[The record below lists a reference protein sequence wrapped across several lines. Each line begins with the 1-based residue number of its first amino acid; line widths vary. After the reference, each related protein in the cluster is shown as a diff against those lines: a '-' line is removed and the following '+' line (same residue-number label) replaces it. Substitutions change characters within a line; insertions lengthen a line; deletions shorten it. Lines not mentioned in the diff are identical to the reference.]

1 MLERILR
8 YLRNWFVVSVHSGE
22 FTVEN
27 GGIALPFL
35 KEGQYYRVLGSDLN
49 DGVYRCGSD
58 NLPGNEMFCGE
69 IWALRIPPDL
79 VALSSEIEAWEETNK
94 AKLTGI
100 YQSESFEGY
109 TYTLK
114 SGGDSV
120 SWQKIFSSRLS
131 QWRKL

>member
-8 YLRNWFVVSVHSGE
+8 YLRNWFVASVHIGE
-22 FTVEN
+22 FTVES

-35 KEGQYYRVLGSDLN
+35 KEGQYFRVLGSDLN
-49 DGVYRCGSD
+49 DGVYRYGAN
-58 NLPGNEMFCGE
+58 NLPGDETFCGE

-94 AKLTGI
+94 TKLTGI

-114 SGGDSV
+114 SGENSV